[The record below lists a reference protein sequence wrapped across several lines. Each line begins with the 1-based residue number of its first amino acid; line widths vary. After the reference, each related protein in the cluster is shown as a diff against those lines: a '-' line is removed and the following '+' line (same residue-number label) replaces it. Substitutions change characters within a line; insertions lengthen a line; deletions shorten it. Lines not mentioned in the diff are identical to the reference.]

1 MEFYKENIYN
11 IFLDFVLYD
20 ISKLVNLKYPIYCI
34 RYLNNIKITRQLK
47 LFEIARYTSSS
58 IARIPNS
65 DSD

>member
-11 IFLDFVLYD
+11 IFLEFVLYD

-34 RYLNNIKITRQLK
+34 RDLNNIKITRQLK